1 MKNKNY
7 SKWLKL
13 IIVIVC
19 SVASVLKWFNILGN
33 ATITEIWQVGTM
45 AYVLSLGTM
54 DFNIIV
60 DGFREKKNN
69 LENEK

>member
-1 MKNKNY
+1 
-7 SKWLKL
+7 
-13 IIVIVC
+13 
-19 SVASVLKWFNILGN
+19 
-33 ATITEIWQVGTM
+33 M